1 MSSFVLFLIK
11 YCLLP
16 ISTNDDKII
25 FKVFSWKTF
34 IHCFISFGYL
44 TLASVL
50 ILIVTSNEQD
60 LENDY
65 TDGGSSAKNFCFTWM
80 EWSRMISLLFPLVI
94 SYGLT
99 SLNSALIMKRDL
111 RIPPM
116 GYINI
121 IGIINKIGVNI
132 SNIKLL
138 NFLLAMFL
146 MIIGYSYFNSM
157 IWIRVLNT
165 QVFCVLISLLQ

>member
-16 ISTNDDKII
+16 ITTNDDKII

-65 TDGGSSAKNFCFTWM
+65 TEGGSSAKNFSFTWM

-94 SYGLT
+94 SYGLK
-99 SLNSALIMKRDL
+99 SLNSALIMRRDL

-146 MIIGYSYFNSM
+146 MIIGYSYFNSAPSNH
-157 IWIRVLNT
+157 WK
-165 QVFCVLISLLQ
+165 